1 MSNNATCTFS
11 KPISFDVRFSKPC
24 EEIVKHVK
32 EDNLIISLDG
42 GIYAEST
49 YYDSYSASIDITMS
63 IEDREG
69 NTLYYPH
76 LTRDTPSGV
85 EFFLLGAGYN
95 EARIEEFEIKVKD
108 DDTATVTFH
117 KFVY

>member
-1 MSNNATCTFS
+1 MPKSATCTFS
-11 KPISFDVRFSKPC
+11 EPISFDIGFGLPC

-32 EDNLIISLDG
+32 DDNLIISLDG
-42 GIYAEST
+42 EIYAEST
-49 YYDSYSASIDITMS
+49 YYDNYSASIDITMS

-76 LTRDTPSGV
+76 LTRDTPSGI

-95 EARIEEFEIKVKD
+95 EARIEEFEIEVKD
-108 DDTATVTFH
+108 DDTATVTFQ
-117 KFVY
+117 KFIY

>member
-1 MSNNATCTFS
+1 MSNSTCTFS
-11 KPISFDVRFSKPC
+11 NPISFDISFGSPC
-24 EEIVKHVK
+24 EEAVKRIK
-32 EDNLIISLDG
+32 EDNLIIGLEGSVYLESSDG
-42 GIYAEST
+42 
-49 YYDSYSASIDITMS
+49 YYGATVDVTVS

-69 NTLYYPH
+69 KTLHYPS
-76 LTRDTPSGV
+76 LARDTPSGV
-85 EFFLLGAGYN
+85 EYFLLGAGYN